1 MHDKGCKCDAQ
12 GHINS
17 EKYFEGTGFKPS
29 SPKKK
34 KSLFYYKPEQ
44 REEEKKEKM
53 TSLLTVER

>member
-1 MHDKGCKCDAQ
+1 MIKDVSVMLKDTSTVRNTLRVQDLNHPVQ
-12 GHINS
+12 
-17 EKYFEGTGFKPS
+17 
-29 SPKKK
+29 KKK